1 MRSKR
6 GGLALRRPGPK
17 RPQGRRDERVWEARP
32 LHRADAVR
40 FPSLPGPGASHGGV
54 ESIILVLTPYPPSS
68 VTHTKSARTS
78 IPP

>member
-17 RPQGRRDERVWEARP
+17 RPQGRRDERVWRVASCIDRMP
-32 LHRADAVR
+32 SGSLRCRALEQAT
-40 FPSLPGPGASHGGV
+40 GGV

-68 VTHTKSARTS
+68 VTHTQSARTS
-78 IPP
+78 IPL